1 MSEPQRILIESLVVV
16 RCQTGDDTAFEKL
29 YELYSDRLL
38 YYLRRLM
45 GVGGSAEDTAQV
57 VWLTVYRK
65 IKTLDEPRA
74 FRGWLYRIAHN
85 EAISALRRSGREISW
100 EEAGADDA
108 VGADDRHDDMEQF
121 DAADAAAV
129 HAGLERI
136 SQPHR
141 EALTLRFLPEMSYE
155 EIAEITQ
162 VSVGTVRS
170 RLHHAKHSLR
180 RQLEHMNPPSL
191 KGARR

>member
-85 EAISALRRSGREISW
+85 EAISALRRCGREISW

-108 VGADDRHDDMEQF
+108 IGADDGHDDIEQF

-141 EALTLRFLPEMSYE
+141 AALALRFLHEMSYE

-162 VSVGTVRS
+162 VSVGTVR
-170 RLHHAKHSLR
+170 L
-180 RQLEHMNPPSL
+180 P
-191 KGARR
+191 

>member
-1 MSEPQRILIESLVVV
+1 
-16 RCQTGDDTAFEKL
+16 
-29 YELYSDRLL
+29 
-38 YYLRRLM
+38 M
-45 GVGGSAEDTAQV
+45 GVGGSAEDTALI

-74 FRGWLYRIAHN
+74 FRAWLYRIAHN
-85 EAISALRRSGREISW
+85 EAISALRRWRREISW
-100 EEAGADDA
+100 EEAGADDP
-108 VGADDRHDDMEQF
+108 VGADDGHDDIEQF

-141 EALTLRFLPEMSYE
+141 AALVLRFLHEMSYE

-170 RLHHAKHSLR
+170 RLHHAKRSLR
-180 RQLEHMNPPSL
+180 RQLEQMNPLSL

>member
-1 MSEPQRILIESLVVV
+1 
-16 RCQTGDDTAFEKL
+16 
-29 YELYSDRLL
+29 
-38 YYLRRLM
+38 M
-45 GVGGSAEDTAQV
+45 GSGGSAEDTAQS

-74 FRGWLYRIAHN
+74 FRRWLYRIAHN

-100 EEAGADDA
+100 EEVDAPDA
-108 VGADDRHDDMEQF
+108 VGADGRHDDIEQF

-141 EALTLRFLPEMSYE
+141 EALTLRFLHEMSYE

-170 RLHHAKHSLR
+170 RLHHAKHALR